1 MKIHRCKSLNSVMRE
16 DFYQSQYGNE
26 ANKTALA
33 LAAAAAAASSSS
45 SSTHK
50 LHDHMNHYAP
60 SHNRH
65 RNADQQTLAVD
76 DDDDG
81 LATRTSSAAAFL

>member
-1 MKIHRCKSLNSVMRE
+1 MRE

-45 SSTHK
+45 SSCHPK
-50 LHDHMNHYAP
+50 LHEASNHLYHVQPQQPTTRRLADH
-60 SHNRH
+60 R
-65 RNADQQTLAVD
+65 TVD
-76 DDDDG
+76 EDDDG
-81 LATRTSSAAAFL
+81 PATRASSAAAFL

>member
-1 MKIHRCKSLNSVMRE
+1 MRE

-50 LHDHMNHYAP
+50 LHDNMNHYGQ
-60 SHNRH
+60 SHPQQVRRSH
-65 RNADQQTLAVD
+65 HGDQKTIAVD
-76 DDDDG
+76 EDDDG